1 MAQQNLYLRSFS
13 PNTQIFSEGSQSGE
27 VYLIRSGRV
36 ELTKKVNGEPIML
49 KTLGP
54 KEIFGEMAI
63 IESKPRSA
71 TATALMETECYVLTP
86 KAFEEKLEAMDP
98 FLRGLFR
105 ILANTIRG
113 LTTELASYK
122 KETDEPQANTPPAA

>member
-1 MAQQNLYLRSFS
+1 MTKQNLYLRSFA

-36 ELTKKVNGEPIML
+36 ELTKKINGEPIML

-71 TATALMETECYVLTP
+71 TAIALMETECYVLTP

-113 LTTELASYK
+113 LTAELSQYK
-122 KETDEPQANTPPAA
+122 KPQENKVDSKPSS